1 MKSPSRKS
9 SITNAS
15 AVADT
20 KTEESYDWRENLI
33 KMREQIKAVQDLP
46 KIHVPEPI
54 KYQKFTSSST
64 PNLSQ
69 FSDKPKWSC
78 ESSWEI
84 RAKYRS
90 MRTEELYQSQ
100 LIKKSG
106 YSWRDKVP
114 EIQKSLKFTEVRSNV
129 VTDVAFIGSS
139 YVRQKNSSNEKV
151 DKSKNPQVMMSKS
164 YGIDSSINIF
174 ELVIKDNLPHD
185 TRKAMKYVKLATYSI
200 EDVNQ
205 DSKFLERLW
214 QMIKFF
220 SLCWQ
225 LKLCHPGFDLS
236 GDVAKI
242 IAAAKVMETIMEV
255 DETPDLEECKKA
267 ELDITGGDIKT
278 KMTGAIAGLQLVK
291 KKAPTDKPKQPM
303 KVESKIS
310 SGGTSGDWRSE
321 IKKRERAKQ
330 QEKLNAM
337 PLGMPD
343 YREPEKLQVVDW
355 REKLKKEAADDNPMN
370 KWKKFD
376 NGVKKTVRPPPQKPK
391 PKPSK
396 VPKEDP
402 CTCNVGNCKVHSK
415 FVLKALKSTSKKTVV
430 APEPKS
436 EEPVLKRKPSVKKK
450 VESNQQP
457 GFSKT
462 SKTEVD
468 NKTSKSPSEQ
478 CSRASSVVPEDEKIE
493 VIKIINFVAI
503 KVTTRAS
510 DAQKK
515 RKLEDNSAQPPPP
528 SHPPPSIPKDD
539 SPPTKISSPSTSS
552 MSPTPP
558 PLPPPILF
566 PPLALKS
573 LSSPPIVRE
582 PSFLQVTK
590 EIIPE
595 PAPKPK
601 DKSPSPVYQRKYFPN
616 PEPMEYYKPKIHDY
630 TPATVK
636 LKRTEENYEDDSQVH
651 KVQFSTSL
659 EVTPVKFSSNKDNYV
674 KKARFVGDSY
684 MGDGINKFQ
693 VRYLPY
699 ELFIIHH
706 KNLVIYL
713 RTLCLVWFWG
723 IPSSSRLF
731 PGG

>member
-1 MKSPSRKS
+1 MFDSPSSMSLKSSSRKS
-9 SITNAS
+9 SITSAS
-15 AVADT
+15 AVSDT

-46 KIHVPEPI
+46 KIQFPEPI

-114 EIQKSLKFTEVRSNV
+114 EIQKPLKFSEVRSNV

-139 YVRQKNSSNEKV
+139 YVREKSQESSNLPKV
-151 DKSKNPQVMMSKS
+151 DKSKCPQVMSKS
-164 YGIDSSINIF
+164 YKIDSSINIF
-174 ELVIKDNLPHD
+174 KLIIKDNLCLNGIFDP
-185 TRKAMKYVKLATYSI
+185 TNTVKYVKLESYSK
-200 EDVNQ
+200 EDANQ
-205 DSKFLERLW
+205 DTIFLKRLW
-214 QMIKFF
+214 QMMNFF

-236 GDVAKI
+236 RDVARI

-255 DETPDLEECKKA
+255 DEIPDLEECKKLEA
-267 ELDITGGDIKT
+267 DISGGDIKT

-376 NGVKKTVRPPPQKPK
+376 SGVKKTVRPPPQKPK

-415 FVLKALKSTSKKTVV
+415 FVLKALKSTTKKTAPA
-430 APEPKS
+430 APEPKP
-436 EEPVLKRKPSVKKK
+436 EEPVMKRKPSVKKK
-450 VESNQQP
+450 VDSNQQN
-457 GFSKT
+457 GSSKT
-462 SKTEVD
+462 SKTDVD
-468 NKTSKSPSEQ
+468 SKASKPPSEQ

-515 RKLEDNSAQPPPP
+515 RKLEENSIQPPPP
-528 SHPPPSIPKDD
+528 SHDPPAIPKDD
-539 SPPTKISSPSTSS
+539 SPTTKISSPSSSS
-552 MSPTPP
+552 MSPSPPPIAPPTILPPPPPIKSPSPTPP
-558 PLPPPILF
+558 PIKEPSPEPVVKETTPEPPP
-566 PPLALKS
+566 
-573 LSSPPIVRE
+573 
-582 PSFLQVTK
+582 
-590 EIIPE
+590 
-595 PAPKPK
+595 KPVE
-601 DKSPSPVYQRKYFPN
+601 KSPSPVYQRKFFPN

-630 TPATVK
+630 TPTTVK
-636 LKRTEENYEDDSQVH
+636 LKRSEDNFEDDTHVH
-651 KVQFSTSL
+651 KIQFSTNL
-659 EVTPVKFSSNKDNYV
+659 EVTPVKFSSNKDNFV
-674 KKARFVGDSY
+674 KKTRFVGDSY
-684 MGDGINKFQ
+684 MGDNINKFQ
-693 VRYLPY
+693 VIALLNIL
-699 ELFIIHH
+699 ELF
-706 KNLVIYL
+706 
-713 RTLCLVWFWG
+713 
-723 IPSSSRLF
+723 
-731 PGG
+731 